1 MKYPSISLFAQ
12 THSAYISAFD
22 DEGNHVE
29 MRMGAERFKRI
40 LLHPNHKLTHVNWVD
55 TPNYVERY
63 NRHVKVCSE
72 EFADLLQRH
81 PSEVERLFK
90 RCFLNILPELHGAE
104 IRNVEIK
111 VYYPVTEQAE

>member
-29 MRMGAERFKRI
+29 MRMGAERFKRV
-40 LLHPNHKLTHVNWVD
+40 LLYPNHKLEYIVFSDMLN
-55 TPNYVERY
+55 
-63 NRHVKVCSE
+63 HVKRYGHYVNVCSE
-72 EFADLLQRH
+72 EFADVLQRH
-81 PSEVERLFK
+81 PSELERLFK

-104 IRNVEIK
+104 IKDVRIQ
-111 VYYPVTEQAE
+111 VYQPSTQDAE